1 MTDTLKFNKLNRL
14 FSRESSFS
22 NETGSLPNGIFEP
35 SPNLLSSIQKD
46 KKILIVGAG
55 GLGCEII
62 KDLALL
68 GFKNLYIIGKIIFLL
83 N

>member
-1 MTDTLKFNKLNRL
+1 MTVSKFKKLNRL
-14 FSRESSFS
+14 FSRPSSFG

-35 SPNLLSSIQKD
+35 SPELLASIQKD

-62 KDLALL
+62 KNFALL
-68 GFKNLYIIGKIIFLL
+68 GFKDLYIIGEFFFFS
-83 N
+83 